1 MANRARKMSPK
12 GGALPKVAVACQGG
26 GMHAG
31 FEIGV
36 LSEILE
42 DINERE
48 RFELVG
54 LSGTSAGALC
64 ALMVWY
70 GLAPKVNGSRG
81 SVREAI
87 DKLNHFWDDY
97 VAQTGTETLL
107 NLFTYGA
114 LRAEETEIPVL
125 GVNAPTLLG
134 LNPYGM
140 ISKAVAACLPRL
152 GARKQYFD
160 LECMLAEA
168 CPDFGKID
176 WQDVKTRLLIGA
188 SEVIKGAETVF
199 DTDCNMAAY
208 GKKYAEAKVTHRW
221 RQRLPLTLS
230 GVAASGTLPSYRE
243 AERIDG
249 GYYWDGLYSQNP
261 PVREFLAGTHEVP
274 DELWIIRI
282 NPQEWPEP
290 PKTNAEIQDR
300 QNELMGNLSLN
311 KELDFI
317 LTVNAGIKVYEGEN
331 FDPYV
336 DRQNEIQLFVQRQ
349 VAHQF
354 VLTVLDFRIGF
365 GRLRPFLRID
375 ANDPQFIGH
384 LVRSRQELAH
394 WWILRVKTVPVVATI
409 DTLGLAI
416 RVFF

>member
-1 MANRARKMSPK
+1 MTDRVRKMSPK
-12 GGALPKVAVACQGG
+12 GGGLPKVAVACQGG

-36 LSEILE
+36 LTEILE
-42 DINERE
+42 DINERK

-54 LSGTSAGALC
+54 VSGTSAGALC

-70 GLAPKVNGSRG
+70 GLVPKVGGSRG
-81 SVREAI
+81 SVPEAI
-87 DKLNHFWDDY
+87 DKLNRFWDDY
-97 VAQTGTETLL
+97 VAKTGAETLL

-125 GVNAPTLLG
+125 GVNAPIPFG

-160 LECMLAEA
+160 LDYMLAKA

-176 WQDVKTRLLIGA
+176 WQEVKTRLLIGA
-188 SEVIKGAETVF
+188 SEVNKGAEAVF
-199 DTDCNMAAY
+199 DSDCNMAAY
-208 GKKYAEAKVTHRW
+208 GKKYAEAKVAHRW

-230 GVAASGTLPSYRE
+230 GVAASGTLPAFCE

-261 PVREFLAGTHEVP
+261 PVREFLAGTDEVP

-282 NPQEWPEP
+282 NPQEWPEL

-300 QNELMGNLSLN
+300 QNELMGNLSLH

-317 LTVNAGIKVYEGEN
+317 LMVNAWTKVYEGEN
-331 FDPYV
+331 FAKDHKNV
-336 DRQNEIQLFVQRQ
+336 TAHNQNEGKDRRRTAIFVE
-349 VAHQF
+349 V
-354 VLTVLDFRIGF
+354 
-365 GRLRPFLRID
+365 
-375 ANDPQFIGH
+375 
-384 LVRSRQELAH
+384 
-394 WWILRVKTVPVVATI
+394 
-409 DTLGLAI
+409 
-416 RVFF
+416 

>member
-1 MANRARKMSPK
+1 MADPVRKMSSK
-12 GGALPKVAVACQGG
+12 GRANPKVAVACQGG
-26 GMHAG
+26 GMHAA

-36 LSEILE
+36 LTEILE
-42 DINERE
+42 DINERK

-70 GLAPKVNGSRG
+70 GLVPKVSGSRG
-81 SVREAI
+81 SVPEAI
-87 DKLNHFWDDY
+87 DTLNRFWDDY
-97 VAQTGTETLL
+97 VAKTGTETLL

-125 GVNAPTLLG
+125 GINAPILFG

-160 LECMLAEA
+160 LEYMLAEA

-176 WQDVKTRLLIGA
+176 WQAVKTRLLIGA
-188 SEVIKGAETVF
+188 SEVISGAETVF
-199 DTDCNMAAY
+199 DSDCNMAAY
-208 GKKYAEAKVTHRW
+208 GKKYTEAKVTHRW
-221 RQRLPLTLS
+221 HKRLPLTLS
-230 GVAASGTLPSYRE
+230 GVAASGTLPAFRE

-261 PVREFLAGTHEVP
+261 PVREFLAGTLEVP

-282 NPQEWPEP
+282 NPQEWPEL

-311 KELDFI
+311 AELDFI
-317 LTVNAGIKVYEGEN
+317 LTVNAWTKVYEGEN
-331 FDPYV
+331 FANDHKHVTVRTIKMKEKTADDLRYSSKF
-336 DRQNEIQLFVQRQ
+336 DRSR
-349 VAHQF
+349 
-354 VLTVLDFRIGF
+354 DFMDQ
-365 GRLRPFLRID
+365 LRIEGRTVARDWLDRWPEKVGCYPDD
-375 ANDPQFIGH
+375 AGYH
-384 LVRSRQELAH
+384 EYR
-394 WWILRVKTVPVVATI
+394 
-409 DTLGLAI
+409 
-416 RVFF
+416 

>member
-1 MANRARKMSPK
+1 MAYRARKRKISPK
-12 GGALPKVAVACQGG
+12 GSAIPKVAVACQGG
-26 GMHAG
+26 GMHAA

-36 LSEILE
+36 LTEILE
-42 DINERE
+42 DIKERK

-54 LSGTSAGALC
+54 VSGTSAGALC

-70 GLAPKVNGSRG
+70 GLVPKVSGSRG
-81 SVREAI
+81 SVLEAI
-87 DKLNHFWDDY
+87 DKLNRFWDDF
-97 VAQTGTETLL
+97 VAKPGTETLL

-114 LRAEETEIPVL
+114 LRAEETELPVL
-125 GVNAPTLLG
+125 GVNAQILG

-140 ISKAVAACLPRL
+140 IIKAVAACLPRL

-160 LECMLAEA
+160 LEYMLAEA

-176 WQDVKTRLLIGA
+176 WQSVKTRLLIGA
-188 SEVIKGAETVF
+188 SEVIKGAEAVF
-199 DTDCNMAAY
+199 DSDCNMAAY

-230 GVAASGTLPSYRE
+230 GVAASGTLPAYRE

-282 NPQEWPEP
+282 NPQEWPEL

-317 LTVNAGIKVYEGEN
+317 LTVNAWTKVYEGEN
-331 FDPYV
+331 FAKDHKHVTVRTIKMKEKTADELRYSSKF
-336 DRQNEIQLFVQRQ
+336 DRSR
-349 VAHQF
+349 
-354 VLTVLDFRIGF
+354 DFMDQ
-365 GRLRPFLRID
+365 LRIERRTVARDWLDGWPEKVGCYPDD
-375 ANDPQFIGH
+375 AGY
-384 LVRSRQELAH
+384 R
-394 WWILRVKTVPVVATI
+394 
-409 DTLGLAI
+409 
-416 RVFF
+416 

>member
-1 MANRARKMSPK
+1 MAYRARKRKISPK
-12 GGALPKVAVACQGG
+12 GSAIPKVAVACQGG
-26 GMHAG
+26 GMHAA

-36 LSEILE
+36 LTEILE
-42 DINERE
+42 DIKERK

-54 LSGTSAGALC
+54 VSGTSAGALC

-70 GLAPKVNGSRG
+70 GLVPKVSGSRG
-81 SVREAI
+81 SVLEAI
-87 DKLNHFWDDY
+87 DKLNRFWDDF
-97 VAQTGTETLL
+97 VAKPGTETLL

-114 LRAEETEIPVL
+114 LRAEETELPVL
-125 GVNAPTLLG
+125 GVNAQILG

-140 ISKAVAACLPRL
+140 IIKAVAACLPRL

-160 LECMLAEA
+160 LEYMLAEA

-176 WQDVKTRLLIGA
+176 WQSVKTRLLIGA
-188 SEVIKGAETVF
+188 SEVINGAETVF
-199 DTDCNMAAY
+199 DSDCNMAAH
-208 GKKYAEAKVTHRW
+208 GKKYTEAKVTHRW

-230 GVAASGTLPSYRE
+230 GVAASGTLPAFRE

-282 NPQEWPEP
+282 NPQEWPEL

-317 LTVNAGIKVYEGEN
+317 LTVNAWTKDYEGEKFAKDHKHVTVRTIKMREKTADELRYSSK
-331 FDPYV
+331 FD
-336 DRQNEIQLFVQRQ
+336 RSR
-349 VAHQF
+349 
-354 VLTVLDFRIGF
+354 DFMDQ
-365 GRLRPFLRID
+365 LRIEGRAVARDWLDGWPDKVGCYPDD
-375 ANDPQFIGH
+375 AGY
-384 LVRSRQELAH
+384 REYR
-394 WWILRVKTVPVVATI
+394 
-409 DTLGLAI
+409 
-416 RVFF
+416 

>member
-1 MANRARKMSPK
+1 MTDRVRKMSPK
-12 GGALPKVAVACQGG
+12 GGGLPKVAVACQGG

-36 LSEILE
+36 LTEILE
-42 DINERE
+42 DINERK
-48 RFELVG
+48 RFELLGV
-54 LSGTSAGALC
+54 SGTSAGALC

-70 GLAPKVNGSRG
+70 GLVPKVGGSRG
-81 SVREAI
+81 SVPEAI
-87 DKLNHFWDDY
+87 DKLNRFWDDY
-97 VAQTGTETLL
+97 VAKTGAETLL

-125 GVNAPTLLG
+125 GVNAPIPFG

-160 LECMLAEA
+160 LEYMLAKA

-176 WQDVKTRLLIGA
+176 WQEVKTRLLIGA
-188 SEVIKGAETVF
+188 SEVIKGAEAVF
-199 DTDCNMAAY
+199 DSDCNMAAY
-208 GKKYAEAKVTHRW
+208 KKHAEAKVTHRW

-230 GVAASGTLPSYRE
+230 GVAASGTLPAFRE

-261 PVREFLAGTHEVP
+261 PVREFFAGTDEVP

-282 NPQEWPEP
+282 NPQEWPEL

-317 LTVNAGIKVYEGEN
+317 LTVNAWTKDYEGEN
-331 FDPYV
+331 FAKDHKHV
-336 DRQNEIQLFVQRQ
+336 TVRTIKMKEKTADECDIRRS
-349 VAHQF
+349 
-354 VLTVLDFRIGF
+354 LT
-365 GRLRPFLRID
+365 
-375 ANDPQFIGH
+375 A
-384 LVRSRQELAH
+384 
-394 WWILRVKTVPVVATI
+394 VATLW
-409 DTLGLAI
+409 TS
-416 RVFF
+416 

>member
-1 MANRARKMSPK
+1 MTDRVRKMSPK
-12 GGALPKVAVACQGG
+12 GGGLPKVAVACQGG

-36 LSEILE
+36 LTEILE
-42 DINERE
+42 DINERK

-54 LSGTSAGALC
+54 VSGTSAGALC

-70 GLAPKVNGSRG
+70 GLVPKVGGSRG
-81 SVREAI
+81 SVPEAI
-87 DKLNHFWDDY
+87 DKLNRFWDDY
-97 VAQTGTETLL
+97 VAKTGTETLL

-125 GVNAPTLLG
+125 GVNAPIPFG

-160 LECMLAEA
+160 LDYMLAKA

-176 WQDVKTRLLIGA
+176 WQEVKTRLLIGA
-188 SEVIKGAETVF
+188 SEVIKGAEAVF
-199 DTDCNMAAY
+199 DSDCNMAAY

-230 GVAASGTLPSYRE
+230 GVAASGTLPAFRE

-261 PVREFLAGTHEVP
+261 PVREFLAGT
-274 DELWIIRI
+274 RRG
-282 NPQEWPEP
+282 
-290 PKTNAEIQDR
+290 A
-300 QNELMGNLSLN
+300 
-311 KELDFI
+311 
-317 LTVNAGIKVYEGEN
+317 
-331 FDPYV
+331 
-336 DRQNEIQLFVQRQ
+336 
-349 VAHQF
+349 
-354 VLTVLDFRIGF
+354 
-365 GRLRPFLRID
+365 
-375 ANDPQFIGH
+375 
-384 LVRSRQELAH
+384 
-394 WWILRVKTVPVVATI
+394 
-409 DTLGLAI
+409 
-416 RVFF
+416 